1 MVATVNG
8 IHVDSFA
15 DVAYLAKIL
24 EMQTQKRL
32 NAKYG
37 TKWSYQYKVN
47 VKISPFAAPLNSRTL
62 NYETHLVPATLTPDG
77 WDAPGEYYTD
87 ANGEHQWLG
96 PIVSSYVGDFVNFR
110 IMNMGQLMQLAH
122 FHGMIFR
129 NGLIYND
136 GAVGFSSGT
145 MEMDSS
151 YNIQFVAEPAG
162 TTFYHSHAMNAQ
174 ASGNRGVYIVRKRPC
189 NDPYA

>member
-1 MVATVNG
+1 MVKG
-8 IHVDSFA
+8 MHVDSFA
-15 DVAYLAKIL
+15 DVKHLAKTL

-32 NAKYG
+32 DAKYG
-37 TKWSYQYKVN
+37 TKWSCKYMVN

-87 ANGEHQWLG
+87 ADGLPQWLG
-96 PIVSSYVGDFVNFR
+96 PIVASYVGDFVNFR
-110 IMNMGQLMQLAH
+110 ITNNGNLMQLTH
-122 FHGMIFR
+122 FHGMLFK
-129 NGLIYND
+129 NSLIYND
-136 GAVGFSSGT
+136 GGVGFSSGT
-145 MEMDSS
+145 MEMDTS

-162 TTFYHSHAMNAQ
+162 TTFYHGHAMNAQ
-174 ASGNRGVYIVRKRPC
+174 ASGNRGVHIVRKRPC